1 MRRYSPGIPA
11 RAQGP
16 MAPRN
21 EHGAAM
27 VELTLALPILLALVI
42 GIINVSDI
50 LYTYSAIVAATRDGA
65 RLGVRNA
72 DNATIRALVITNT
85 SQLRSKPLSSD
96 ITITNPTVSG
106 KKAITVSACDKQ
118 KLLVTYPLLPIPNPL
133 TLCASTT
140 MRVFQS

>member
-1 MRRYSPGIPA
+1 MPRYSLGISTLRRGRIGTA
-11 RAQGP
+11 
-16 MAPRN
+16 N
-21 EHGAAM
+21 ERGSSM

-118 KLLVTYPLLPIPNPL
+118 KLLIKYPLLPIPNPL